1 MVFTEQSTKTWN
13 GHMQIGFFSR
23 GHEIL
28 TGSYEILTRGH
39 KILRRGHEILMCGHE
54 IAKSL
59 PQDG

>member
-1 MVFTEQSTKTWN
+1 MAFTEQSTKTWN

-28 TGSYEILTRGH
+28 TGSYEIL
-39 KILRRGHEILMCGHE
+39 RRGDEILMCGHE